1 MEQKRFFFEKKSD
14 EKFQKRIDYI
24 KGNYIRFFKSQN
36 LIVDSSYK
44 IKPFMITNK
53 VFDSFLKK
61 INSPILSFYEF
72 NNKLLNTQE

>member
-53 VFDSFLKK
+53 VFASFLKK
-61 INSPILSFYEF
+61 LIPQYFLFMNLK
-72 NNKLLNTQE
+72 NC